1 MEEAI
6 GEELPP
12 ASCRLL
18 FSSCL
23 LTNSAALVRRAASSS
38 LAFLF
43 AFSSSSRSSRIS
55 ANLLDLHPI
64 GDRVH
69 KRGADA
75 HAPRYTA
82 AQQSQPK
89 SVRLRGGRSGTK
101 NFFFNPFRLD
111 SRAR

>member
-64 GDRVH
+64 GDLVH

-75 HAPRYTA
+75 HAPRYT
-82 AQQSQPK
+82 
-89 SVRLRGGRSGTK
+89 RRRS
-101 NFFFNPFRLD
+101 PSL
-111 SRAR
+111 